1 MTNPE
6 STSAATAA
14 EPSVAFARP
23 DIGDA
28 EIGAVLEAMNSGW
41 LTTGPRVAEFERQF
55 ADYVGTPHAVAV
67 SSCTA
72 ALHLSL
78 LASGV
83 GPGAEVVTTP
93 LTFCATVNAIIHS
106 GARPVFA
113 DIECERNLVGN

>member
-1 MTNPE
+1 MPVSGTAP
-6 STSAATAA
+6 AAKEL

-28 EIGAVLEAMNSGW
+28 EIGAVLATLQSGW

-55 ADYVGTPHAVAV
+55 AEYVGARHAVAV

-78 LASGV
+78 LAG
-83 GPGAEVVTTP
+83 GG
-93 LTFCATVNAIIHS
+93 H
-106 GARPVFA
+106 ARF
-113 DIECERNLVGN
+113 